1 MYKILFTL
9 FAILL
14 TFLVSDLLFE
24 KANLYYELRW
34 LDIPMHM
41 LGGFLFASLF
51 IYFSLYKKSNNKYL
65 KINYKNIIIFVLFVG
80 VVWEVY
86 EYIHDIIRQVE
97 WRGVGDTSKDL
108 VNDII
113 GASIAFL
120 LNKNKK

>member
-41 LGGFLFASLF
+41 LGAFLFASLF